1 MASEWP
7 VVVVVVV
14 GLPPDGWGGGRA
26 APAALQAPLMRLLK
40 KRYQLYSARLGLEEK
55 KRFNF
60 ENIFMSVK
68 KR

>member
-40 KRYQLYSARLGLEEK
+40 KKDINYIALDWDSRK
-55 KRFNF
+55 KKGSTLKTFLCQ
-60 ENIFMSVK
+60 
-68 KR
+68 